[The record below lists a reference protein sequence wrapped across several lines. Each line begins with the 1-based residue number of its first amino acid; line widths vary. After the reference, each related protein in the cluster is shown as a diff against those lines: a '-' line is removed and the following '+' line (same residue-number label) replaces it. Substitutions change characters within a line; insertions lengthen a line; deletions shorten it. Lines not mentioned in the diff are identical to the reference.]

1 MGLTRGSLPRAQPRR
16 WKRGCPANVVSPRGS
31 CGSSKAAPA
40 LFPSTVVHGAAHS
53 PKILLLFKIICN
65 CNVVAMADILGSFE
79 QAVLLAIIRLESGA
93 YGRAILKEVQVRLD
107 RDVAAGAVQA
117 TLERL
122 ERKGLVRSKVG
133 SGTPIR
139 DGRARRFYTVL
150 SEGLRALDEARKMHE
165 TIWRGFS
172 RPLKGEN

>member
-1 MGLTRGSLPRAQPRR
+1 MPARSNDFQKLVFLVKKVLADTGATVTESKLLTDLRH
-16 WKRGCPANVVSPRGS
+16 PA
-31 CGSSKAAPA
+31 AAPSA
-40 LFPSTVVHGAAHS
+40 QDLLAFPAS
-53 PKILLLFKIICN
+53 CDY
-65 CNVVAMADILGSFE
+65 NVVAMADILGSFE
-79 QAVLLAIIRLESGA
+79 QAVLLAIVRLESGA
-93 YGRAILKEVQVRLD
+93 YGRAILKEIQVRLE

-150 SEGLRALDEARKMHE
+150 SEGLRALDDARKTHE

-172 RPLKGEN
+172 RPMKARS

>member
-1 MGLTRGSLPRAQPRR
+1 
-16 WKRGCPANVVSPRGS
+16 
-31 CGSSKAAPA
+31 
-40 LFPSTVVHGAAHS
+40 
-53 PKILLLFKIICN
+53 
-65 CNVVAMADILGSFE
+65 MADILGSFE
-79 QAVLLAIIRLESGA
+79 QAVLLAIVRLDEGA
-93 YGRAILKEVQVRLD
+93 YGRAILKEVQARLE

-122 ERKGLVRSKVG
+122 ERKGLVRSRVG

-150 SEGLRALDEARKMHE
+150 AEGLRALDEARTAHE

-172 RPLKGEN
+172 RPLKARS

>member
-1 MGLTRGSLPRAQPRR
+1 MPHRA
-16 WKRGCPANVVSPRGS
+16 KDVLS
-31 CGSSKAAPA
+31 
-40 LFPSTVVHGAAHS
+40 FPDR
-53 PKILLLFKIICN
+53 CN
-65 CNVVAMADILGSFE
+65 YNVVAVAEILGSFE
-79 QAVLLAIIRLESGA
+79 QAVLLAIVRLESGA
-93 YGRAILKEVQVRLD
+93 YGRAILKDVHVRLE

-150 SEGLRALDEARKMHE
+150 SEGLRALDDARKTHE
-165 TIWRGFS
+165 TIWRGFA
-172 RPLKGEN
+172 RPLRGRG

>member
-1 MGLTRGSLPRAQPRR
+1 MEAAFPLFSADRSPGRRTIASAKDLLPFSES
-16 WKRGCPANVVSPRGS
+16 CDYNVV
-31 CGSSKAAPA
+31 
-40 LFPSTVVHGAAHS
+40 VV
-53 PKILLLFKIICN
+53 
-65 CNVVAMADILGSFE
+65 ADILGSFE
-79 QAVLLAIIRLESGA
+79 QAVLLAIVRLESGA
-93 YGRAILKEVQVRLD
+93 YGRAILNEVQVRLE

-150 SEGLRALDEARKMHE
+150 SEGLRALNDARKTHE
-165 TIWRGFS
+165 SVWRGFA
-172 RPLKGEN
+172 RPLKART